1 MRFCRRVA
9 WAATIVLLGALSS
22 TAVGGASST
31 TVRVGSASGA
41 DGQAVTVR
49 LEVLGVLDPG
59 LGAFIVDVA
68 YDSGVV
74 SPVSCQGDP
83 SKALDTIV
91 CNTGYKPGS
100 VRVGGYHMTD
110 GLVGDTTLADVTF
123 RLSGDKGVC
132 SDLTIGIVELTDPST
147 APLTSP
153 RVENG
158 SICIGDA
165 VAATSTPALA
175 SQTTPA
181 ATSKPG
187 QPGGT
192 VAPNGGQSPAGT
204 VAPGEAG
211 QTPASSPATASTSR
225 GGENGGATAKATPG
239 SATGKGANNTQ
250 VGESGSGG
258 GSSGWLIGIGVAIA
272 AAVVVG
278 AGVVAWRR
286 RASPRV

>member
-1 MRFCRRVA
+1 
-9 WAATIVLLGALSS
+9 LLGALSS

-132 SDLTIGIVELTDPST
+132 SDLTISIVELTDPST

-165 VAATSTPALA
+165 ASESTPGSTPKTTLA
-175 SQTTPA
+175 SNL
-181 ATSKPG
+181 G
-187 QPGGT
+187 Q
-192 VAPNGGQSPAGT
+192 PAGT

-211 QTPASSPATASTSR
+211 QTPAPSPAAASSTKR
-225 GGENGGATAKATPG
+225 GSEEGGAAAKATPG
-239 SATGKGANNTQ
+239 AATAKGAGNTQ
-250 VGESGSGG
+250 AGESGSGG
-258 GSSGWLIGIGVAIA
+258 GSSGWLIGIGVAVA
-272 AAVVVG
+272 AAVVAG
-278 AGVVAWRR
+278 AGAVVWKR
-286 RASPRV
+286 RASPRL